1 MWLDLKGAVVADTVY
16 ETGVLVAKDTS
27 FTLPSISSMTA
38 DLNAMGTMTVP
49 IVGLLENLEL
59 SITKIG
65 EDKGLGRMSKLEKKN
80 FEFRWVQNV
89 VKGDGSTSAE
99 GCKAFVR
106 TFPPTALPGIG
117 VEIGAAS
124 ENEITYSV
132 NRVQIFVGGYE
143 YLIVDRLSQ
152 ILRVDGVD
160 YMNDISK
167 LL

>member
-16 ETGVLVAKDTS
+16 EGGVLVAKDTS
-27 FTLPSISSMTA
+27 FTLPAISLMTA
-38 DLNAMGTMTVP
+38 DINAMGTMSVP
-49 IVGLLENLEL
+49 IVGLLENMEL

-65 EDKGLGRMSKLEKKN
+65 EDKGLGRMSKLEKRS

-89 VKGDGSTSAE
+89 VKSNGSTSAE

-117 VEIGAAS
+117 VEVGAAS
-124 ENEITYSV
+124 ENELTYSV
-132 NRVQIFVGGYE
+132 TRVQIFVGGYE
-143 YLIVDRLSQ
+143 YLLVDRLAQKLQ
-152 ILRVDGVD
+152 IDGKD
-160 YMNDISK
+160 YMTDVNK